1 MTFTTYLES
10 LDTRSITH
18 FVKSILTSSPHSV
31 TDTTFPDISIR
42 LSVLLDTSRLDL
54 VVRRDMSSTLLHTP
68 ITSVKGYTQ
77 QRAFVFL
84 FRILVIHSLQQSY
97 KYLAQNTKTTT
108 HKQINTVSDLFFSH
122 TQLHPHTGHSMSH
135 SLRHKL
141 AVGDS
146 FMTSE
151 ASTPGTCIHNI
162 GEKSVKGFN

>member
-108 HKQINTVSDLFFSH
+108 HKQINTVSDLFFSPYTITSTH
-122 TQLHPHTGHSMSH
+122 RSFHVPQLTAQIGSWRFIHDVRGQHARNLHP
-135 SLRHKL
+135 
-141 AVGDS
+141 
-146 FMTSE
+146 
-151 ASTPGTCIHNI
+151 
-162 GEKSVKGFN
+162 